1 MERFDGKI
9 ALIAGA
15 GGLAGATAKRL
26 ALEGAAVALLD
37 IDLAAAE
44 EAVREVTAAGG
55 KGLALRGDLSD
66 ESSLRQA
73 VESTVDEL
81 GGIDL
86 LLNNGYV
93 GSANDLD
100 IVETTDEVWDRIH
113 DVNFRGYVRM
123 CRLVIPHMLERGG
136 GSAIVNM
143 SSGTAIVAEQV
154 RIAYATSKYAIIGM
168 TRNVAMEFA
177 AKGIRCN
184 VVAPGFIGTP
194 SALADMSSE
203 YVDFIG
209 SITPVGRIAQPEDI
223 AAVVCFLLS
232 EDAAYITGQLIIA
245 DGGYSVA
252 AYHGP
257 AAEAS

>member
-1 MERFDGKI
+1 MERFHGKV

-15 GGLAGATAKRL
+15 GGLADATAKRL
-26 ALEGAAVALLD
+26 VLEGAAISLLD
-37 IDLAAAE
+37 IDVAVAAE
-44 EAVREVTAAGG
+44 TVREITAAGG
-55 KGLALRGDLSD
+55 RAFAVQADLSD
-66 ESSLRQA
+66 ESSLRKA
-73 VESTVDEL
+73 VESTVSEL

-86 LLNNGYV
+86 LVNNGYI
-93 GSANDLD
+93 GSDQDLD
-100 IVETTDEVWDRIH
+100 IVNTPEEVWDRIH

-123 CRLVIPHMLERGG
+123 CRLVIPHMIERGG
-136 GSAIVNM
+136 GAIVNL
-143 SSGTAIVAEQV
+143 SSGTAIVAEKV

-177 AKGIRCN
+177 SQQIRCN

-194 SALADMSSE
+194 SALAEMPSE

-257 AAEAS
+257 DAEAS